1 VKLAP
6 RAAIAALITT
16 TAAAA
21 VAATLLSSPA
31 PGLASQTPPTPH
43 VVLSGTR
50 ANTNPATSNV
60 AGSIVIGSRGSG
72 GSVRP

>member
-16 TAAAA
+16 TA
-21 VAATLLSSPA
+21 VAATLLLSSVPAPASQTSPA
-31 PGLASQTPPTPH
+31 PHPVP
-43 VVLSGTR
+43 SGTW

-60 AGSIVIGSRGSG
+60 AGIIVIGSQG
-72 GSVRP
+72 GGGYVRPSS